1 MLILKR
7 CTNCNVIL
15 ANQDN
20 TECDSC
26 FQSELY
32 KRKGWDST
40 VKLLDLIINF
50 LKDGIVWDGSEDEQ
64 HLPEFLIRMKAKGVI
79 KHEQD

>member
-7 CTNCNVIL
+7 CTGCNVIL
-15 ANQDN
+15 ANQNN

-26 FQSELY
+26 HQSEPY
-32 KRKGWDST
+32 GRKGWYFT
-40 VKLLDLIINF
+40 VRLLDLIANF
-50 LKDGIVWDGSEDEQ
+50 LKNGTVWDGIEDEQ